1 VTDHYT
7 GASTGQVPLPPA
19 GWYPDPVDGS
29 LQRYWDGT
37 TWTAS
42 VAPRYASAGVVTATE
57 TASTSLRTVYGPPTG
72 RWGIGDVWWL
82 VLVVVVSVALGVV
95 AAIAIAV
102 TNPEALSGQTIDL
115 GTSAGAWLAVVTQG
129 LMMLGLGGWPIVV
142 ARWKGPGWA
151 QAFGFV
157 RSWRALW
164 VGLVGGVVT
173 FLVLF
178 ILTVIASIVF
188 GQQVD
193 SAAADLVSDMK
204 SIPLAYTVFLLFIAV
219 GAPFVEELA
228 FRGLMWGAIV
238 KRGWSPWIATVVS
251 GVVFGA
257 FHFEPLRLVPL
268 IAAGIVLGMIRHYAG
283 LAASMTAHCVVNSTG
298 VLFLLL
304 AS

>member
-1 VTDHYT
+1 
-7 GASTGQVPLPPA
+7 
-19 GWYPDPVDGS
+19 
-29 LQRYWDGT
+29 
-37 TWTAS
+37 
-42 VAPRYASAGVVTATE
+42 
-57 TASTSLRTVYGPPTG
+57 
-72 RWGIGDVWWL
+72 
-82 VLVVVVSVALGVV
+82 
-95 AAIAIAV
+95 
-102 TNPEALSGQTIDL
+102 
-115 GTSAGAWLAVVTQG
+115 
-129 LMMLGLGGWPIVV
+129 MMLGLGGWPIVV
-142 ARWKGPGWA
+142 ARWKGPGWT

-164 VGLVGGVVT
+164 VGLVGGVAT

-178 ILTVIASIVF
+178 ILTVIASLIF
-188 GQQVD
+188 GQEVD
-193 SAAADLVSDMK
+193 SAAADLVSNMQ

-268 IAAGIVLGMIRHYAG
+268 IAAGIVLGIIRHKAG

-304 AS
+304 GS